1 MSRSRF
7 ATLVAAAAGGAVVCL
22 ATAGAAAASGSPA
35 VAAAEAA
42 GGAAAGEPQTATPP
56 LPAPDLYAG
65 SPYLRELRNSLVYGE
80 IWERPYLSK
89 RDRSLITIAVLQA
102 LVRDELAIHIP
113 RGLDNGLTPE
123 EVSEIILH
131 VTFYAGWPTGV
142 QASITAAETLD
153 ARGPLPAERPRGAR
167 ARSPPSERG
176 GPPGLTLGEL
186 PRAPAPETEITTPGG
201 LSDAYAA
208 VPRLGALRNSLLYGD
223 IWERPLLSKRDRSLI
238 TVAVNQALYVTNELR
253 LHIDRALDQNG
264 VTPQELSEVILHV
277 TFYAGWPAAVNAGR
291 LGPPALRARGG
302 DRGAAPKT
310 RGGRPAPIAHAPF
323 YAGGR
328 AAVNAGRLATAA
340 LRARGVDLGALK

>member
-1 MSRSRF
+1 MKRSRLVNVL
-7 ATLVAAAAGGAVVCL
+7 ALAAVAATVAHPS
-22 ATAGAAAASGSPA
+22 AGAAP
-35 VAAAEAA
+35 AAAQQAEAQQA
-42 GGAAAGEPQTATPP
+42 EAPP

-102 LVRDELAIHIP
+102 LAREELAIHVP

-123 EVSEIILH
+123 EISEIILH

-142 QASITAAETLD
+142 QASRTAAEAFA
-153 ARGPLPAERPRGAR
+153 AR
-167 ARSPPSERG
+167 
-176 GPPGLTLGEL
+176 GLTLGEL
-186 PRAPAPETEITTPGG
+186 PRAPALEEAVTTPGG

-223 IWERPLLSKRDRSLI
+223 VWERPLLSKRDRSLV

-264 VTPQELSEVILHV
+264 VTPQELSEVVLHV

-291 LGPPALRARGG
+291 LL
-302 DRGAAPKT
+302 
-310 RGGRPAPIAHAPF
+310 
-323 YAGGR
+323 
-328 AAVNAGRLATAA
+328 TAA
-340 LRARGVDLGALK
+340 LRARDVELADLR

>member
-1 MSRSRF
+1 MPKHHFVSLNGG
-7 ATLVAAAAGGAVVCL
+7 AIVPVIAAIMIGAAAAGGL
-22 ATAGAAAASGSPA
+22 ASAAAAPAGASAGSTAP
-35 VAAAEAA
+35 
-42 GGAAAGEPQTATPP
+42 GGAAPGAQQAETPP

-102 LVRDELAIHIP
+102 LTREELAIHIP

-142 QASITAAETLD
+142 QASLTAAEAFE
-153 ARGPLPAERPRGAR
+153 AR
-167 ARSPPSERG
+167 
-176 GPPGLTLGEL
+176 GLTLGEL
-186 PRAPAPETEITTPGG
+186 PRAPEPETEVTTPGG

-291 LGPPALRARGG
+291 L
-302 DRGAAPKT
+302 
-310 RGGRPAPIAHAPF
+310 
-323 YAGGR
+323 
-328 AAVNAGRLATAA
+328 ATAA
-340 LRARGVDLGALK
+340 LRARGVDLGELK